1 MKTDNRSNGGRFEQR
16 MAEILALN
24 GYWAHCMVQSKA
36 GQPADIVAVKGGY
49 HTLIDCKVISDN
61 KGFPFE
67 RIEENQRLAMK
78 MFKERCGESGW
89 FALQLPD
96 NTIWMYSMSW
106 FDRAM
111 KAGKTRVTEDDI
123 RKCPWPLERWLMAT
137 DDWSK
142 E

>member
-16 MAEILALN
+16 MAQILAYN
-24 GYWAHCMVQSKA
+24 GWWAHCMVQSKA

-49 HTLIDCKVISDN
+49 HTLIDCKVISD
-61 KGFPFE
+61 KRGFPFE
-67 RIEENQRLAMK
+67 RVEDNQRLAMK
-78 MFKERCGESGW
+78 LFKDLGREAGW

-96 NTIWMYSMSW
+96 DTIWIYYMSW
-106 FDRAM
+106 IERAE
-111 KAGKTRVTEDDI
+111 KAGKKRLTEEEI
-123 RKCPWPLERWLMAT
+123 RRSPWPLERWLMAT